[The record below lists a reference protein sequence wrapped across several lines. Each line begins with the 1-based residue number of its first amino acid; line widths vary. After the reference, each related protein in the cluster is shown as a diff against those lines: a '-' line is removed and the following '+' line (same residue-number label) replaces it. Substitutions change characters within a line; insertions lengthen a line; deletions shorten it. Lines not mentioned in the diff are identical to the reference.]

1 MENRHLYL
9 MKHIREFRGVRF
21 HRRSCSTLTRLSE
34 REKREVSN
42 SAPSLGGLFPV
53 SHLRV
58 PFFLSSCLLQ
68 RVSPAC
74 RKSRHVGAR
83 GDAGCSRRCHW
94 QPIKL
99 RKTLLIPFWWNSP
112 RIPADRPS
120 YWASLLRAIDIVQE
134 SLKKRRRKTRSLA
147 ASFIPETQILS

>member
-1 MENRHLYL
+1 M
-9 MKHIREFRGVRF
+9 
-21 HRRSCSTLTRLSE
+21 
-34 REKREVSN
+34 SN
-42 SAPSLGGLFPV
+42 SAPSSGGLFPV
-53 SHLRV
+53 SHLRGA

-99 RKTLLIPFWWNSP
+99 RKTLLIPFRRNSP

-120 YWASLLRAIDIVQE
+120 YWASLLRAIGIVQALLE
-134 SLKKRRRKTRSLA
+134 KQRQEKAVLPQ
-147 ASFIPETQILS
+147 ASSIPETQILPMIPSSYLSSPAAIRY